1 MVEKRKRPADAEDE
15 KEGTSKIQ
23 TAGYLFSTLL
33 ILLVISAGAAVILLQ
48 VHMSKV
54 QDIADQAVPE
64 LWATGDG
71 TYELDWHSL
80 ENAGA
85 DYYYV
90 NVSTH
95 ALGGGNDRK
104 TFFSGYVDGVSCGLP
119 ALPTDEV
126 FVLRIDLIKKS
137 TLLGE
142 ERIWKQAS
150 IQRFFFIQ
158 DPVINHLDLEVD
170 QDSQTAF
177 ISFDLQESNC
187 CGIYVNRPEGRK
199 LLKIVDGNSVEL
211 NLSEEKELWVPM
223 PGNPCTLTFVPG
235 NCVNDMALFNGEP
248 KELTVTWEAF
258 AAHNIHLSLDV
269 IDGCVCRLTW
279 NELDCDSYTVQM
291 MDHDVGVWE
300 TVKTI
305 PQNGERAYTSSR
317 LNPGTGYSFRV
328 AAVVGGYA
336 AISEACECEAAVTPM
351 YCTVWPVK
359 DLNAYS
365 DAAKSETAGKVHALD
380 AHCVVAVQ
388 DDMFGIYLEDRIC
401 YIDSDYCMINL
412 PEYVGALCS
421 YDITN
426 SYDSLFMAH
435 GFEIPGL
442 TGETVRGFEG
452 VRLYDGSFL
461 VPLLYPT
468 ARKLEAAIESAL
480 ERGYKLKIYEA
491 FRPHEASVYMYRK
504 ASEIQYATLP
514 ESTYGGTN
522 PRAALYVRETDG
534 NGTVIERR
542 KTYWE
547 LMNDYNNSFTLG
559 SFVSAGVSRHN
570 LGIAMDLTLESL
582 ETGKELT
589 MQTALHDLS
598 QYSARILNNDHAKE
612 LSEIMASAG
621 YKDLYSEWWH
631 FQDDEIKKQLS
642 LPCVNE
648 GVSPECWITNGV
660 GWRYRSV
667 DGAYA
672 TDCTLTIHDKEYT
685 FDSEGYV
692 QYNRESRTLQER

>member
-1 MVEKRKRPADAEDE
+1 MGKERKQVTSAEGE
-15 KEGTSKIQ
+15 KEGTGIIQ
-23 TAGYLFSTLL
+23 TAGYFFSALL
-33 ILLVISAGAAVILLQ
+33 ILLVVSAGAGIILLQ
-48 VHMSKV
+48 SGLSKI
-54 QDIADQAVPE
+54 QDTADNAVPE
-64 LWATGDG
+64 LWAAEDG
-71 TYELDWHSL
+71 AYELNWHSL
-80 ENAGA
+80 EDAGA

-95 ALGGGNDRK
+95 ALGGGNDQK
-104 TFFSGYVDGVSCGLP
+104 TFFSGYIDGISCSLP

-126 FVLRIDLIKKS
+126 YILRIDLIKRM
-137 TLLGE
+137 TVLGE
-142 ERIWKQAS
+142 ERTWKLAS
-150 IQRFFFIQ
+150 TQRFFIIQ
-158 DPVINHLDLEVD
+158 NPVIDNLDLEID
-170 QDSQTAF
+170 PDTQTAF
-177 ISFDLQESNC
+177 LRFDLRESNC
-187 CGIYVNRPEGRK
+187 CGIFVAKPDGRR
-199 LLKIVDGNSVEL
+199 LLKVVDGNSAEL
-211 NLSEEKELWVPM
+211 CLSEEELWTPM
-223 PGNPCTLTFVPG
+223 PGNPFTLTLVPG
-235 NCVNDMALFNGEP
+235 SCVNGIALYNGEP
-248 KELTVTWEAF
+248 KELTVTWEDF
-258 AAHNIHLSLDV
+258 AARDIHLSLDL

-279 NELDCDSYTVQM
+279 DELDCDSYLVQR
-291 MDHDVGVWE
+291 MDHGVGTWE
-300 TVKTI
+300 TVDTVA
-305 PQNGERAYTSSR
+305 QNEERTYTSSR
-317 LNPGTGYSFRV
+317 LSPGAGYSFRV
-328 AAVVGGYA
+328 AAMAGDHT

-388 DDMFGIYLEDRIC
+388 DDMFGIYLKDRLC
-401 YIDSDYCMINL
+401 YIDSNYCMINL

-426 SYDSLFMAH
+426 SYDSVFMAH

-442 TGETVRGFEG
+442 TGETVRGFED

-468 ARKLEAAIESAL
+468 ARKLEAAIESAR

-570 LGIAMDLTLESL
+570 LGVAMDLTLESL

-598 QYSARILNNDHAKE
+598 QYSARALNNGGAKE
-612 LSEIMASAG
+612 LSEIMLSAG

-631 FQDDEIKKQLS
+631 FQDDEINKRLS
-642 LPCVNE
+642 LPCVKE
-648 GVSPECWITNGV
+648 GVSPECWMTNGL
-660 GWRYRSV
+660 GWRYRGM
-667 DGAYA
+667 DGAYV
-672 TDCTLTIHDKEYT
+672 TDCTLTIHGKEYT
-685 FDSEGYV
+685 FDSDGYV
-692 QYNRESRTLQER
+692 QYDRESRTLQER